1 MSEKSKTDRAR
12 ECIPVLRDV
21 LEEVFEEGDSGR
33 GPPLTSS
40 IDAGHALEGLDRAED
55 ALEKWDEW
63 EPTERKR
70 GRHLCESAGR
80 PRDMPDDDNLD
91 HDHDLGLTLEILRR
105 NLIEYETADDEME
118 RKKSMQNYLA
128 SVNTLVAHSHHLA
141 GEELDEEMEWL
152 TEQKRQELRELLDEI
167 EGE

>member
-1 MSEKSKTDRAR
+1 MSWSPDEGRKRID
-12 ECIPVLRDV
+12 ELRDM
-21 LEEVFEEGDSGR
+21 LEEILEEGDSGR
-33 GPPLTSS
+33 GPPLSAS
-40 IDAGHALEGLDRAED
+40 IDAAHALEGLDRAED
-55 ALEKWDEW
+55 ALEAWDGW
-63 EPTERKR
+63 EPTERQR
-70 GRHLCESAGR
+70 GRHISGSSGR

-105 NLIEYETADDEME
+105 NLFEYENADDEME

>member
-21 LEEVFEEGDSGR
+21 LEEVLEEGDSGR
-33 GPPLTSS
+33 GPPLSAS
-40 IDAGHALEGLDRAED
+40 IDAAHALEGLDRAED
-55 ALEKWDEW
+55 SLEAWDGW
-63 EPTERKR
+63 DR
-70 GRHLCESAGR
+70 GRHISGSSGH
-80 PRDMPDDDNLD
+80 PQDMPDDDNLD

-105 NLIEYETADDEME
+105 NLFEYENADDEME

-141 GEELDEEMEWL
+141 REELDEEMEWL